1 MYKFVSL
8 WMRLKVHSR
17 VDEMKRSDKMQKVN
31 ETSLVL
37 RKETKF
43 DKIRNVLLSLFL
55 SNEDFKFIQRID
67 NLITPKRPENKQII
81 IPNETRP
88 PMAQRNAY
96 ERNENKNEKY
106 KRL

>member
-1 MYKFVSL
+1 MDEAKE
-8 WMRLKVHSR
+8 LK
-17 VDEMKRSDKMQKVN
+17 E
-31 ETSLVL
+31 LL
-37 RKETKF
+37 
-43 DKIRNVLLSLFL
+43 KI
-55 SNEDFKFIQRID
+55 IPID
-67 NLITPKRPENKQII
+67 PENKQII